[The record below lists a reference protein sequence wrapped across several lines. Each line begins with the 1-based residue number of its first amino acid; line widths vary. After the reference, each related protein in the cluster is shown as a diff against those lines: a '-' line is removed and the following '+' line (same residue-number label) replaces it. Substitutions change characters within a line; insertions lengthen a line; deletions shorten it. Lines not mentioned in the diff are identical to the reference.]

1 MTSIPPPSSIRSQS
15 DLTAMWQALPT
26 PERAEHPSVSLAFID
41 ETGDRPPALFYVD
54 GVPPHPAPADGEYFA
69 RLVEQVREQAG
80 AGVVA
85 AALVRGGDD
94 RVDDSDRAWARVL
107 AEHAGLT
114 AQWPLHL
121 VTPTGA
127 RVLAADDL
135 LG

>member
-1 MTSIPPPSSIRSQS
+1 MTSIPSPPSIRSQA
-15 DLTAMWQALPT
+15 DLTALWEAWPA
-26 PERAEHPSVSLAFID
+26 PEWGQRASVSLAFLD
-41 ETGDRPPALFYVD
+41 DTGEQPPTLFCVD
-54 GVPPHPAPADGEYFA
+54 GVPPHPAPGDGEYFA

-80 AGVVA
+80 AGAVA

-94 RVDDSDRAWARVL
+94 RVDDSDRAWATVL

-114 AQWPLHL
+114 ARWPLHL
-121 VTPTGA
+121 VTPAGA